1 MSKDKPADKQEA
13 QAKETLDR
21 RSFLRGASVG
31 AAAAAVAGVA
41 AAPAKVEAAE
51 NAETRKKQRYKE
63 TEHVKRYYDS
73 NRL

>member
-1 MSKDKPADKQEA
+1 MSKDKSAEKKDA
-13 QAKETLDR
+13 LDR
-21 RSFLRGASVG
+21 RSFLRTAGVG
-31 AAAAAVAGVA
+31 AAAAAVAGVVV
-41 AAPAKVEAAE
+41 APTSAEAAE

>member
-1 MSKDKPADKQEA
+1 MTATEKKDQM
-13 QAKETLDR
+13 DR
-21 RSFLRGASVG
+21 RNFLRTAGVG
-31 AAAAAVAGVA
+31 AAAAAVATA
-41 AAPAKVEAAE
+41 AVGPTKAEAAE

>member
-1 MSKDKPADKQEA
+1 MSKTDK
-13 QAKETLDR
+13 KEQIDR
-21 RSFLRGASVG
+21 RSFLRAAGAG
-31 AAAAAVAGVA
+31 AGVAAAAVAGTVVA
-41 AAPAKVEAAE
+41 TKAEAAPE

>member
-1 MSKDKPADKQEA
+1 MSTDKKEIL
-13 QAKETLDR
+13 AKETLDR
-21 RSFLRGASVG
+21 RSFLRTAGAG
-31 AAAAAVAGVA
+31 AAAAAAVAAMPEQAVA
-41 AAPAKVEAAE
+41 APE

>member
-1 MSKDKPADKQEA
+1 MSTDKTK
-13 QAKETLDR
+13 KETLDR
-21 RSFLRGASVG
+21 RSFLRTAGVG
-31 AAAAAVAGVA
+31 AAAAAVATVA
-41 AAPAKVEAAE
+41 IKPEQAVAAE

>member
-1 MSKDKPADKQEA
+1 MSIDKKETL
-13 QAKETLDR
+13 AKETLDR
-21 RSFLRGASVG
+21 RSFLRTAGAG
-31 AAAAAVAGVA
+31 AAAAAVAAVA
-41 AAPAKVEAAE
+41 AAPKQAAAAPE

>member
-1 MSKDKPADKQEA
+1 MKNDQQKDKIA
-13 QAKETLDR
+13 R
-21 RSFLRGASVG
+21 RDFLRTAGVG
-31 AAAAAVAGVA
+31 AAAAAVATTA
-41 AAPAKVEAAE
+41 MPARVEAAE

>member
-1 MSKDKPADKQEA
+1 MTTDKKAA
-13 QAKETLDR
+13 LAKETLDR
-21 RSFLRGASVG
+21 RGFLRAAGVG
-31 AAAAAVAGVA
+31 AAAAAVATVA
-41 AAPAKVEAAE
+41 VKPEQAAAAE

>member
-1 MSKDKPADKQEA
+1 MSKPDT
-13 QAKETLDR
+13 KEQMDR
-21 RSFLRGASVG
+21 RSFLRSAGAGV
-31 AAAAAVAGVA
+31 AAAAAVSTVVA
-41 AAPAKVEAAE
+41 TKAEAAPE

>member
-1 MSKDKPADKQEA
+1 MSTDK
-13 QAKETLDR
+13 KETLDR
-21 RSFLRGASVG
+21 RSFLRTAGVG
-31 AAAAAVAGVA
+31 AAAVAVATVA
-41 AAPAKVEAAE
+41 ATPEQASAAPE

>member
-1 MSKDKPADKQEA
+1 MSKTDK
-13 QAKETLDR
+13 KEQIDR
-21 RSFLRGASVG
+21 RSFLRAAGAG
-31 AAAAAVAGVA
+31 AGVAAAVAGTVVA
-41 AAPAKVEAAE
+41 TKAEAAPE

>member
-1 MSKDKPADKQEA
+1 MSKTDK
-13 QAKETLDR
+13 KEQIDR
-21 RSFLRGASVG
+21 RSFLRTAGAG
-31 AAAAAVAGVA
+31 AAAAAAVTVASPNKA
-41 AAPAKVEAAE
+41 EAAPE

>member
-1 MSKDKPADKQEA
+1 MSTDKKETL
-13 QAKETLDR
+13 AKETLDR
-21 RSFLRGASVG
+21 RSFLRTAGAG
-31 AAAAAVAGVA
+31 AAAAAAVAAMPEQAA
-41 AAPAKVEAAE
+41 AAPE

>member
-1 MSKDKPADKQEA
+1 MSADKKNE
-13 QAKETLDR
+13 KLGR
-21 RSFLRGASVG
+21 RDFLRNAGIG
-31 AAAAAVAGVA
+31 AAAAVAATAVVPGKAA
-41 AAPAKVEAAE
+41 AAPE

>member
-1 MSKDKPADKQEA
+1 MSTNKKDTP
-13 QAKETLDR
+13 AKETLDR
-21 RSFLRGASVG
+21 RSFLRTAGAG
-31 AAAAAVAGVA
+31 AAAAAVATVA
-41 AAPAKVEAAE
+41 AAPKQAAAAPE

>member
-1 MSKDKPADKQEA
+1 MSTDKK
-13 QAKETLDR
+13 KETLDR
-21 RSFLRGASVG
+21 RSFLRTAGVG
-31 AAAAAVAGVA
+31 AAAAAVATVAIAPEQAA
-41 AAPAKVEAAE
+41 AAPE